1 LNHTRRLR
9 TLVDRQARFGSVPTR
24 HHRAWLKSHASV
36 TPEDEMDIHN
46 LIRTGKRG
54 IDGTGIKRVRSKAR
68 LSPSVG

>member
-1 LNHTRRLR
+1 
-9 TLVDRQARFGSVPTR
+9 
-24 HHRAWLKSHASV
+24 
-36 TPEDEMDIHN
+36 MDIHN